1 MDKGRLLV
9 MAVGLIAVGMAGI
22 FITNWLGGY
31 PVFSGWMS
39 PGGGMMQKMM
49 GRGMMDQDQMKEMM
63 QEMMSGRLPP
73 GISPKDLPEPDSPG
87 ARLLVRYC
95 SQCHNLP
102 GPAMHTAEE
111 WPFVEARMTSR
122 MEMMAGMKGMMGGMM
137 RSGMMDIPA
146 PTIQEQ
152 KRLLTYLQRHALRP
166 ASAET
171 LGPPGT
177 PGLAL
182 FRQTC
187 SQCHAMPDPGLH
199 TADEWPSVVERMRK
213 NMEIMDK
220 PVITDQERDKLISYL
235 SQHAR

>member
-1 MDKGRLLV
+1 MHNDRLLV
-9 MAVGLIAVGMAGI
+9 MAISLIAVGMVGI
-22 FITNWLGGY
+22 FITHWLGGY
-31 PVFSGWMS
+31 PVFSGGMS
-39 PGGGMMQKMM
+39 SRGGIMQMMR
-49 GRGMMDQDQMKEMM
+49 GRDPMKEMM

-73 GISPKDLPEPDSPG
+73 GISPEDLPEPDSPG

-111 WPFVEARMTSR
+111 WPFVEARMINR
-122 MEMMAGMKGMMGGMM
+122 MEMMAGMQGMMGGMM
-137 RSGMMDIPA
+137 MRGMMDMQA
-146 PTIQEQ
+146 PTRQEH
-152 KRLLTYLQRHALRP
+152 KKLLTYVQRYALRP

-187 SQCHAMPDPGLH
+187 SQRHALPDPGLH
-199 TADEWPSVVERMRK
+199 TTDEWPGVVERMQK
-213 NMEIMDK
+213 NMKIMGK
-220 PVITDQERDKLISYL
+220 PVITDQEREELVSYL
-235 SQHAR
+235 TQHAR

>member
-1 MDKGRLLV
+1 MDKDRLLV

-22 FITNWLGGY
+22 FITNWLGDY
-31 PVFSGWMS
+31 PVFSGGMS
-39 PGGGMMQKMM
+39 SRGGIMQMMM
-49 GRGMMDQDQMKEMM
+49 GRDQMKDMI

-73 GISPKDLPEPDSPG
+73 GISPEDLPEPDSPG

-111 WPFVEARMTSR
+111 WPFVVARMINR
-122 MEMMAGMKGMMGGMM
+122 MEMMAGMRGMMGSMMM
-137 RSGMMDIPA
+137 RGMMDIQA

-152 KRLLTYLQRHALRP
+152 KKFLTYLQRHALRP
-166 ASAET
+166 ASAEA

-187 SQCHAMPDPGLH
+187 SQCHALPDPGLH
-199 TADEWPSVVERMRK
+199 TTDEWPGVVERMQK
-213 NMEIMDK
+213 NMDIMGK
-220 PVITDQERDKLISYL
+220 PVITDQERDELVSYL